1 VTFTIASLQSR
12 LSPDTPGFNSLRSPI
27 CVVLRQLSSGKPHYE
42 RLPTAKQTETA
53 LTTITEHIEA
63 QPRHAF
69 AMGLMVVSSIGISF
83 GGLVLRSIN
92 DADVWQINFYRSLA
106 LVIVVTVIM
115 LFRYQDQTVQKVRRI
130 GRPGLFAGALLACA
144 GIGFLQA
151 ITNTT
156 VANTLFT
163 LSAIPFLSA
172 ALAWLFL
179 RETLQRS
186 TLFTMLAAAIGVGVM
201 MAEGVGSG
209 SLYGNGMA
217 LATAVLF
224 SSYAIV
230 VRRNRNIDMLPA
242 LMVSG
247 LLIILV
253 SAVLRWDDLG
263 ISTNDLLLC
272 LLLGGGLSGLAN
284 ALFIAASRHL
294 VAAELTLFMLL
305 EFALGPIWVW
315 IFINEIPTEWTII
328 GGGIVIL
335 SVTLRAMFQL
345 RRDFSKLRRGR
356 SSPI

>member
-1 VTFTIASLQSR
+1 MA
-12 LSPDTPGFNSLRSPI
+12 
-27 CVVLRQLSSGKPHYE
+27 
-42 RLPTAKQTETA
+42 
-53 LTTITEHIEA
+53 
-63 QPRHAF
+63 
-69 AMGLMVVSSIGISF
+69 LMVISSVGISF
-83 GGLVLRSIN
+83 GGLVLRSID

-106 LVIVVTVIM
+106 LVTVITLIM
-115 LFRYQDQTVQKVRRI
+115 LLRYRGETVQKVRRI
-130 GRPGLFAGALLACA
+130 GWPGLIAGALMACA
-144 GIGFLQA
+144 GIAFLQA

-172 ALAWLFL
+172 ALAWVFL
-179 RETLQRS
+179 RERLQRS

-217 LATAVLF
+217 LVTAFLF
-224 SSYAIV
+224 SSYTII

-242 LMVSG
+242 LMVSAV
-247 LLIILV
+247 LIIAV

-263 ISTNDLLLC
+263 ISAHDLLLC
-272 LLLGGGLSGLAN
+272 LLLGGILSGLTN

-315 IFINEIPTEWTII
+315 IFINEIPAQWTIL
-328 GGGIVIL
+328 GGAIVIL
-335 SVTLRAMFQL
+335 SVVLRALFQL
-345 RRDFSKLRRGR
+345 RSDFARLRRGR
-356 SSPI
+356 SSLI